1 MSGDKW
7 AKILEENQSV
17 GGAVGALVGAVA
29 GFAGTAAAIG
39 LAELGLPGAA
49 DSVAERLHLPL
60 DQATG
65 EGVRVVLEAA
75 TLAGAGV
82 GARLGHAADPR
93 VRRLLR
99 ALRSAALR

>member
-1 MSGDKW
+1 MGW
-7 AKILEENQSV
+7 PGLPI
-17 GGAVGALVGAVA
+17 
-29 GFAGTAAAIG
+29 AAAEHRS
-39 LAELGLPGAA
+39 AR
-49 DSVAERLHLPL
+49 DNVAERLHLSV

-65 EGVRVVLEAA
+65 ESVRVVLEAA

-99 ALRSAALR
+99 ALRSAVVR